1 MPPTP
6 LPPSDRTSLSSAAA
20 GRTTAAHSQGTRA
33 GPPTRTRSGS
43 QRQPLQLHQPSE
55 SDDLETSRVSHV
67 RILPTSLPYVHDQL
81 MEQRERERRA
91 RAADRL
97 AEEQARS
104 GSDALEDPHQSGLDG
119 RSLEEQEATAK
130 ALKPHSRS
138 IVDLDKLRLE
148 PPEARNAPHQ
158 PRKTRKWQF
167 GIRSRNQPY
176 EAMLYLY
183 KAIAAQR
190 GRWEILPAESG

>member
-1 MPPTP
+1 MPSAP
-6 LPPSDRTSLSSAAA
+6 LPPSDRTSHSSAAA
-20 GRTTAAHSQGTRA
+20 GRTPATHSQGAPA

-43 QRQPLQLHQPSE
+43 QRQPFQLHQPSD

-104 GSDALEDPHQSGLDG
+104 GLDAHEDPHRSGIDG
-119 RSLEEQEATAK
+119 RSLDEQEATAK

-148 PPEARNAPHQ
+148 PPEVRNAPHQ

>member
-1 MPPTP
+1 
-6 LPPSDRTSLSSAAA
+6 
-20 GRTTAAHSQGTRA
+20 
-33 GPPTRTRSGS
+33 
-43 QRQPLQLHQPSE
+43 
-55 SDDLETSRVSHV
+55 
-67 RILPTSLPYVHDQL
+67 

-104 GSDALEDPHQSGLDG
+104 GLDAHEDPHRSGIDG
-119 RSLEEQEATAK
+119 RSLDEQEATAK

-148 PPEARNAPHQ
+148 PPEVRNAPHQ